1 MADDSKTYESI
12 PIQNSGQ
19 IGMIAACSVCI
30 IVPTALVSLRFI
42 ARQRYSG
49 LPLDASDIC
58 ITAAWLFVIAL
69 CIVDYLMVFKGGFT
83 FDLAEIPE
91 RFGPDALTIFFKC
104 MAAWP
109 LLWNVCVLTSK
120 LSVLA
125 MYMTL
130 MPVHRMIIAVRCV
143 GVFVILYNFSG
154 FITGL
159 AICRP
164 YSKNYDWQG
173 TVKGECGDVKV
184 YYEWLSAIN
193 VVSDVVILLLPLPFV
208 YKLQMAFKKK
218 MVLFSMFS
226 IGFMTCAVTIYRQT
240 LLPSLDNANPTGTG
254 LLAFLFSTVEIAVAV
269 SLACVPFLR
278 PLFRGTFGGS
288 SADNSKYKTDR
299 SYAFS
304 NRGTKA
310 NRSQGFKEL
319 EDDGSEIQLQP
330 VDPEREIGVTV
341 ETTWKIEP
349 AGDKARSS
357 VGNYQASASSNN
369 RLMTDF
375 YAGEK

>member
-1 MADDSKTYESI
+1 MPDKGKTYESI
-12 PIQNSGQ
+12 TIQNSGQ

-30 IVPTALVSLRFI
+30 VVPTVLVSLRFI

-58 ITAAWLFVIAL
+58 IAAALLFVLAL

-83 FDLAEIPE
+83 FDLTEIAE

-109 LLWNVCVLTSK
+109 LLWNSCVLTSK

-130 MPVHRMIIAVRCV
+130 MPVPRMILAVKCV
-143 GVFVILYNFSG
+143 GTFVILYNVSG

-173 TVKGECGDVKV
+173 TVEGSCGDVKV

-208 YKLQMAFKKK
+208 YNLQMALKKK
-218 MVLFSMFS
+218 LVLFGMFG

-288 SADNSKYKTDR
+288 SADNSKYKTDA

-304 NRGTKA
+304 NKGTKA
-310 NRSQGFKEL
+310 HHSQGFKEL

-330 VDPEREIGVTV
+330 VDLEREIGVTV
-341 ETTWKIEP
+341 ETTWKVEP
-349 AGDKARSS
+349 AGGDTARSS
-357 VGNYQASASSNN
+357 VANYQATASSNN
-369 RLMTDF
+369 RL
-375 YAGEK
+375 